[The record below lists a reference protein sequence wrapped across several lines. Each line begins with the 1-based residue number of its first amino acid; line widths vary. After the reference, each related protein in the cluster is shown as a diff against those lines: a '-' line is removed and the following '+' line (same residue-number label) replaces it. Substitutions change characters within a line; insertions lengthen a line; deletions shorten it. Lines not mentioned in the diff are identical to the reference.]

1 MNNPAR
7 IAALIFGL
15 LAIIFGA
22 FGAHALQKVLT
33 PAALNSFET
42 GVRYQFYMA
51 FFLLYLGLETQFS
64 AKRSRLIFE
73 LTIMGTILFS
83 GSIYLLV
90 LLPLLGLSFKTFGFL
105 TPIGGTLL
113 IAAWMVA
120 LMHFFSNRKNSQ
132 E

>member
-33 PAALNSFET
+33 PAALSSFET

-51 FFLLYLGLETQFS
+51 FFLLYLGLETKFS
-64 AKRSRLIFE
+64 AKRSRIIFW
-73 LTIMGTILFS
+73 LTLSGTILFS

-90 LLPLLGLSFKTFGFL
+90 LLPVVGLSFKMFGLL

-113 IAAWMVA
+113 IAAWVVA
-120 LMHFFSNRKNSQ
+120 LLHFFSDRKN
-132 E
+132 